1 MSLINGITIEEIK
14 KIFPNN
20 QIKRNYLE
28 MISDF
33 ITLDL
38 ENLRTSDLDDVIIET
53 WEYNLSKQVL
63 RELFT
68 TSEKYG
74 NNRDSGER
82 IVALMNEWYDM
93 ELGEFDWPFQPNMF
107 DQHVHSLNRR
117 QLSERQKDDMVAIDA
132 IKYRRI
138 KDINAQRNDYIEYLI
153 FRNNANVI
161 PTFANRRG
169 VDFYING
176 EPFDQK
182 VSRSVGRNFIAEYGE
197 DYREIAISRPD
208 LVAKCLYEYQDEA
221 RFGCEPRLLV
231 VYLDSDLE
239 IEDIEDSLAE
249 VDFDNPININ
259 FEYRHSDGRTLIYET
274 YCYIVLLHR

>member
-1 MSLINGITIEEIK
+1 MTRDIKVGKNIAVEKRTRFVFCIILTGVMLFFSSPIKEAVIE
-14 KIFPNN
+14 
-20 QIKRNYLE
+20 
-28 MISDF
+28 
-33 ITLDL
+33 
-38 ENLRTSDLDDVIIET
+38 
-53 WEYNLSKQVL
+53 
-63 RELFT
+63 
-68 TSEKYG
+68 
-74 NNRDSGER
+74 
-82 IVALMNEWYDM
+82 
-93 ELGEFDWPFQPNMF
+93 
-107 DQHVHSLNRR
+107 
-117 QLSERQKDDMVAIDA
+117 AIRLCA
-132 IKYRRI
+132 Y
-138 KDINAQRNDYIEYLI
+138 
-153 FRNNANVI
+153 NVI